1 MASCRLRFRNH
12 GNGNNGHIQR
22 GPGGQWR
29 GAAKWKEWRGSV
41 SALPSGE
48 DLTFKNVKNDGAPC
62 ETKRGVP
69 LVITTKQM
77 RCGKTGRPSSMPCAS
92 AVEASGCES
101 VGWRYKP
108 VPVPEYL
115 APSVAGWKEGNA
127 VLHWKFWVPAFV
139 PKGLAVGL
147 PGLPNFAISPTG
159 WVGWPSPVLS
169 RAIPPHRRWRGWVG
183 IRPVIC
189 QKVVNFISEGGAY
202 GFQKQKKI

>member
-1 MASCRLRFRNH
+1 MSVGEGGKEEGWQAAGLRFRNH
-12 GNGNNGHIQR
+12 GNGNNDHIQR

-108 VPVPEYL
+108 VPVPEDL

-147 PGLPNFAISPTG
+147 PGLSKLRYLTKQGG
-159 WVGWPSPVLS
+159 WGG
-169 RAIPPHRRWRGWVG
+169 HR
-183 IRPVIC
+183 P
-189 QKVVNFISEGGAY
+189 Y
-202 GFQKQKKI
+202 